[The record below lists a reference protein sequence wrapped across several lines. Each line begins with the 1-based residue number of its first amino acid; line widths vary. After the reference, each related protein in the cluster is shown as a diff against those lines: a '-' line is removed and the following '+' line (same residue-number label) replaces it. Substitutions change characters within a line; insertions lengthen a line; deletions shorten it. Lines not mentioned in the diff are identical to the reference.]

1 MLVEEMLRYAA
12 GDGYQVVEIP
22 YAGRALSMLL
32 PDSGRF
38 PAIEAALDLGALMQA
53 VDGDAPRLVNLW
65 LPPFAFESK
74 PDLKAGLRALGV
86 KDAFDDKRADLSR
99 IAEPADLDGRLFVG
113 DAIHQA
119 VIEVDREGTVAA
131 AATAIIISDQVSEP
145 PESLLLQVNRPFLFL
160 IRDVE
165 TGAPLFLGRVLDP
178 TAD

>member
-1 MLVEEMLRYAA
+1 MTT
-12 GDGYQVVEIP
+12 
-22 YAGRALSMLL
+22 S
-32 PDSGRF
+32 
-38 PAIEAALDLGALMQA
+38 
-53 VDGDAPRLVNLW
+53 APTSR
-65 LPPFAFESK
+65 
-74 PDLKAGLRALGV
+74 
-86 KDAFDDKRADLSR
+86 R
-99 IAEPADLDGRLFVG
+99 IAEPEDLDGRLFVG

-119 VIEVDREGTVAA
+119 VIEVDREGTVVA